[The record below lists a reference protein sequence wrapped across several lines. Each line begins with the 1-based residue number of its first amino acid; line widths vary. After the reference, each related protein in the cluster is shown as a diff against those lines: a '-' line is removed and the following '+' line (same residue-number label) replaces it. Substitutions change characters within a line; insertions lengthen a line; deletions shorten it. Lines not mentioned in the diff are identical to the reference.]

1 MYVYIY
7 IYTIYIYTIYIYSYW
22 KPIIK
27 VIGCHSHGYPQM
39 PDVPSIFHILHPIHQ
54 IFWSHLLIPA
64 STRQCPGSVPPPLP
78 PGRRTRRLG
87 KLVQN
92 WRMKWWNME
101 NGNCCWTS
109 LENCWNQRCWTRF
122 FFNGVEHCRLL
133 EVLPILPGTPLR
145 PAATALPANED
156 PPPHQSLPWA
166 WKSSK
171 IIPKKIIQKLNQKN
185 DEFQQNH
192 PKSAPQNII

>member
-1 MYVYIY
+1 MYTYIY
-7 IYTIYIYTIYIYSYW
+7 ILYISILYIYSYW

-54 IFWSHLLIPA
+54 IFWS
-64 STRQCPGSVPPPLP
+64 QLP
-78 PGRRTRRLG
+78 RDNVRDQFRRLCR
-87 KLVQN
+87 LVAG
-92 WRMKWWNME
+92 RDD
-101 NGNCCWTS
+101 
-109 LENCWNQRCWTRF
+109 LENWCKIGGWNDETWKMGIVAGLLWKIVETSDVGLV

-145 PAATALPANED
+145 PTATALPANED

>member
-1 MYVYIY
+1 MIIFVSMHMYVYIY
-7 IYTIYIYTIYIYSYW
+7 IYYIYLYYIYIYSYW

-122 FFNGVEHCRLL
+122 FLMGLNTVAFWKCFRSCLEHHFGLL
-133 EVLPILPGTPLR
+133 PLLCLQMKTHHHTNLSPGPG
-145 PAATALPANED
+145 
-156 PPPHQSLPWA
+156 
-166 WKSSK
+166 
-171 IIPKKIIQKLNQKN
+171 
-185 DEFQQNH
+185 NH
-192 PKSAPQNII
+192 PKSSQKKSSKN

>member
-1 MYVYIY
+1 
-7 IYTIYIYTIYIYSYW
+7 
-22 KPIIK
+22 
-27 VIGCHSHGYPQM
+27 
-39 PDVPSIFHILHPIHQ
+39 
-54 IFWSHLLIPA
+54 
-64 STRQCPGSVPPPLP
+64 
-78 PGRRTRRLG
+78 
-87 KLVQN
+87 
-92 WRMKWWNME
+92 
-101 NGNCCWTS
+101 
-109 LENCWNQRCWTRF
+109 
-122 FFNGVEHCRLL
+122 L